1 MLNWLLIIVI
11 SYLIGSI
18 QIAYL
23 IGKLYGKDLR
33 KIGSKNVGAANVF
46 SSVGKWQGTVVA
58 IVDWIK
64 GLIVFYITMDNSL
77 LIIYLAGL
85 AAVAGHNWPFY
96 LGFRGGQGVA
106 TSAGLVVGSLFLP
119 GLGKM
124 IALAFVLNF
133 IIMRY
138 MLILPFRK

>member
-1 MLNWLLIIVI
+1 MPETIVLLVL

-18 QIAYL
+18 QTAYL
-23 IGKLYGKDLR
+23 VGRLYGKDIR

-46 SSVGKWQGTVVA
+46 RSIGKWQGILVA
-58 IVDWIK
+58 IVDIVK
-64 GLIVFYITMDNSL
+64 GLIVLYIAMDNSL

-85 AAVAGHNWPFY
+85 VAVAGHNWPFY

-106 TSAGLVVGSLFLP
+106 TSAGLVIGSLFLP

-124 IALAFVLNF
+124 IALAFILNF

-138 MLILPFRK
+138 MLVLPFRK